1 MNRKNLISLIHQFY
15 KELKYATRKGKSP
28 IVPFKYFFTYINQ
41 NRIKQDRLQNKTP
54 WMTVP
59 AIKLLESYVF
69 PGTNVFEYG
78 SGASTLF
85 FGSKGAKVTSIE
97 HDSVWCQ
104 IVKEKLIQEDFNKVS
119 IILKEPKKSYSF
131 DGVFS
136 KKDKNYL
143 QCDYTEYARAIK
155 KFDDQFFDIVVIDG
169 RVRVACLEEALPKLK
184 KGGLLVFDNGDR
196 EEYQSAL
203 LKLKSYLLLSDYT
216 VSSFD
221 LSFSQTNIYK
231 LV

>member
-1 MNRKNLISLIHQFY
+1 MEKKRLISLIHQFY
-15 KELKYATRKGKSP
+15 KELMIASKSGKSI

-59 AIKLLESYVF
+59 AVKLLESSVLL
-69 PGTNVFEYG
+69 GANVFEYG

-85 FGSKGAKVTSIE
+85 FGSKGAKVISIE
-97 HDSVWCQ
+97 HDSKWYE
-104 IVKEKLIQEDFNKVS
+104 IVQNILSKEDLNNIS
-119 IILKEPKKSYSF
+119 IVLKEPKKSSSVE
-131 DGVFS
+131 GVYS

-143 QCDYTEYARAIK
+143 ACDYTEYVKSIT
-155 KFDDQFFDIVVIDG
+155 KFEDRSFDILVIDG
-169 RVRVACLEEALPKLK
+169 RVRVACLEVALPKLK
-184 KGGLLVFDNGDR
+184 RDGLLIFDNGDR
-196 EEYQSAL
+196 EEYKNAL
-203 LKLKSYLLLSDYT
+203 SKLESKLILSEFT

-231 LV
+231 LS